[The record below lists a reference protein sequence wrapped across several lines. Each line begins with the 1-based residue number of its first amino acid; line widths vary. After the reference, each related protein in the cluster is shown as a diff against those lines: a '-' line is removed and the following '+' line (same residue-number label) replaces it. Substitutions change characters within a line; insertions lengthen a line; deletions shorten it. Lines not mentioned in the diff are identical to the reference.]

1 MINHINEKKRYFMKI
16 RKLVLLLAFVLL
28 LVSCTPKE
36 TDKDSFTVSFEVAGG
51 SLVTEQTIV
60 AGEKALEPAD
70 PTRLTYIF
78 DGWYTDLNLTT
89 IFDFDTP
96 ITGNIRL
103 YAKWNPDVELQN
115 AFMDADAAAIQLP
128 TIPVSLSK
136 LNLPI
141 KGAVNESGITWSSSN
156 PAVVNRHGVVF
167 HPTMGEND
175 VMVTLTAKLT
185 YGLQQKFYDFEVVIP
200 AKTEVTMNDYVELP
214 FKNLTSE
221 FTVADA
227 NLTTYFAE
235 DGALPYVDFMEF
247 LSILEGFLY
256 FDDFEFS
263 INGDI
268 VTIYYQAEYDI
279 KDDQGNIIGTETE
292 DYYLTIDFEE
302 NTVTVDT
309 LNFFE
314 GYIYETATDY
324 GAGITYL
331 ETYYEEGIPVTLEL
345 TPYRF
350 DLVIHQDGLETK
362 YLFPFHIANLLFTG
376 GSYYNVY
383 YNGNGYSGIYAFPDT
398 DDSTGETEDGRAYN
412 TIKISSLNGT
422 DVAPD
427 VLVATYDMFVFTLDY
442 FFGLK
447 SQRGVETYYNVLS
460 STRDSY
466 MTGKTRDLSN
476 GLFNVVNKTLDDL
489 HSSYHFPGYYEVP
502 LFKLQLQTVAQVG
515 STVRSWYDVLFEVQ
529 ALFNNTYQQTSG
541 TPPNYRFIDN
551 NKTAIIY
558 LDGFHTATVEDPDGK
573 DSHRFMRETMD
584 AIMLENR
591 NVENIVV
598 DLSYN
603 TGGNLGA
610 LIRVL
615 GFMTEQPIEMSYMNP
630 TDQSNVTYFADVD
643 TVAYTDVNWFFIT
656 SRVTFSAAN
665 LMTSIGQHMGF
676 ATIIGTKSGGGASSI
691 IPVVLPDGTFFHMSS
706 LNVLSYRIG
715 NEIDGYE
722 YFSIEDGITPDY
734 ILPVADTQN
743 AAKIIEIINQ
753 AKSGN

>member
-1 MINHINEKKRYFMKI
+1 MKLRRI
-16 RKLVLLLAFVLL
+16 AFLFILILSLA
-28 LVSCTPKE
+28 SCTPKE
-36 TDKDSFTVSFEVAGG
+36 SEKETYRVTFEVSGG
-51 SLVTEQTIV
+51 SSITEQSV
-60 AGEKALEPAD
+60 LHGEKALEPNN

-78 DGWYTDLNLTT
+78 DGWYTDLNLT
-89 IFDFDTP
+89 ILFNFDTP
-96 ITGNIRL
+96 ITANIRL
-103 YAKWNPDVELQN
+103 YAKWSPDVVMQKS
-115 AFMDADAAAIQLP
+115 FMDADAAAISLP
-128 TIPVSLSK
+128 VEPITGSK
-136 LNLPI
+136 LTLPL
-141 KGAVNESGITWSSSN
+141 KGSTNDSTITWSSSN
-156 PAVVNRHGVVF
+156 ADVVNRHGVIF
-167 HPTMGEND
+167 HPTMGQDD
-175 VMVTLTAKLT
+175 VVVTLTAKLT
-185 YGLQQKFYDFEVVIP
+185 YGLEQKFYDFEVIIP
-200 AKTEVTMNDYVELP
+200 AKTEVTISDSVSLP
-214 FKNLTSE
+214 FTNLTSE

-227 NLTTYFAE
+227 TLTTYFSE
-235 DGALPYVDFMEF
+235 NGALPYVDFMEF

-256 FDDFEFS
+256 FDDFEFTIGS
-263 INGDI
+263 DT

-279 KDDQGNIIGTETE
+279 KDGQGNVIGTETE
-292 DYYLTIDFEE
+292 DYFLTVDFES

-331 ETYYEEGIPVTLEL
+331 ETYYQEGESVVFRM

-350 DLVIHQDGLETK
+350 DLVVHQEGLETK

-383 YNGNGYSGIYAFPDT
+383 YNANGYSGIYAFPDS
-398 DDSTGETEDGRAYN
+398 DDSTGQTEDGRAYN
-412 TIKISSLNGT
+412 SIKVSSLNGT
-422 DVAPD
+422 NIAPD

-447 SQRGVETYYNVLS
+447 SQRGVESYYTVLA
-460 STRDSY
+460 STRDSF
-466 MTGKTRDLSN
+466 MTGRTRDLSN
-476 GLFNVVNKTLDDL
+476 GLFNAVNKTLDDL
-489 HSSYHFPGYYEVP
+489 HSSYHFPGFYEAP
-502 LFKLQLQTVAQVG
+502 SFKLVLETVSQVG
-515 STVRSWYDVLFEVQ
+515 PTVRSWYDVLFAVQ
-529 ALFNNTYQQTSG
+529 ALFAKTYAQNPNKI
-541 TPPNYRFIDN
+541 PPDYRFIDGG
-551 NKTAIIY
+551 KTAIIY
-558 LDGFHTATVEDPDGK
+558 LDGFYTATVEDPDGK
-573 DSHRFMRETMD
+573 DSHRFMRTTMD

-630 TDQSNVTYFADVD
+630 TDKSRVTYFADVD
-643 TVAYTDVNWFFIT
+643 TVAYTNVNWFFIT

-706 LNVLSYRIG
+706 LNVLSYRVG
-715 NEIDGYE
+715 NEVDGYE
-722 YFSIEDGITPDY
+722 YFSIENGVTPDY
-734 ILPVADTQN
+734 ILAVNDTQDPV
-743 AAKIIEIINQ
+743 KIIEVINL
-753 AKSGN
+753 AKAGN

>member
-1 MINHINEKKRYFMKI
+1 MKLRKIVFMF
-16 RKLVLLLAFVLL
+16 VFVLL

-36 TDKDSFTVSFEVAGG
+36 SEKESFTVTFEVAGG
-51 SLVTEQTIV
+51 SLVTEQLV
-60 AGEKALEPAD
+60 VDGEKVVEPDD
-70 PTRLTYIF
+70 PTRLAYIF
-78 DGWYTDLNLTT
+78 DGWYTDPNLTT
-89 IFDFDTP
+89 LFNFDTSV
-96 ITGNIRL
+96 TASIRL
-103 YAKWNPDVELQN
+103 YAKWNPDVELQT
-115 AFMDADAAAIQLP
+115 AYMDEDAAAI
-128 TIPVSLSK
+128 SLSDEPITASK

-141 KGAVNESGITWSSSN
+141 KGSLNESGISWSSSN
-156 PAVVNRHGVVF
+156 NSVVNRHGVVF
-167 HPTMGEND
+167 HPTAGEND
-175 VMVTLTAKLT
+175 VTVTLTAKLT
-185 YGLQQKFYDFEVVIP
+185 YGLQQKFYDFEVIIP
-200 AKTEVTMNDYVELP
+200 AKTEVTIDESVVLP
-214 FKNLTSE
+214 FTNLTSE

-256 FDDFEFS
+256 FDDFEFT
-263 INGDI
+263 
-268 VTIYYQAEYDI
+268 VTSDTVTVYYQAEYDI
-279 KDDQGNIIGTETE
+279 EDDQGNVIGTETE
-292 DYYLTIDFEE
+292 DYYLTVDFEN
-302 NTVTVDT
+302 NTVTIDT
-309 LNFFE
+309 LSFFE

-331 ETYYEEGIPVTLEL
+331 ETYYEEGVPVVLEL

-350 DLVIHQDGLETK
+350 DLVVHQDGLETK

-398 DDSTGETEDGRAYN
+398 DDPTGETEDGRAYN
-412 TIKISSLNGT
+412 SIKVSSLNGT
-422 DVAPD
+422 DIAPD
-427 VLVATYDMFVFTLDY
+427 VLVATYDLLVFSLDY

-447 SQRGVETYYNVLS
+447 SQREVETYYTVLA

-476 GLFNVVNKTLDDL
+476 GIFNVVNKTLDDL

-502 LFKLQLQTVAQVG
+502 TFKLALETIAQVG
-515 STVRSWYDVLFEVQ
+515 PTVRSWYDVLFEVQ
-529 ALFNNTYQQTSG
+529 DLFDTTYSQNSG
-541 TPPNYRFIDN
+541 TPPDYRFIDGG
-551 NKTAIIY
+551 KTAIIY
-558 LDGFHTATVEDPDGK
+558 LDGFYTATVEDPDGD

-706 LNVLSYRIG
+706 LNVLSYRVG

-734 ILPVADTQN
+734 ELAVADTQN
-743 AAKIIEIINQ
+743 TAKIIEVIDL
-753 AKSGN
+753 ALAGE

>member
-1 MINHINEKKRYFMKI
+1 MKL
-16 RKLVLLLAFVLL
+16 RKIVLLLVFVLL

-36 TDKDSFTVSFEVAGG
+36 SEKDTFKVTFEVTGG
-51 SLVTEQTIV
+51 SLVTEQEV
-60 AGEKALEPAD
+60 VDGEKAIEPDD

-89 IFDFDTP
+89 LFDFDSA
-96 ITGNIRL
+96 ITANIKL
-103 YAKWNPDVELQN
+103 YAKWSADVEMQTE
-115 AFMDADAAAIQLP
+115 FMDADAEAIALSSDP
-128 TIPVSLSK
+128 ITDSK

-141 KGAVNESGITWSSSN
+141 KGLVNESGITWTSSN
-156 PAVVNRHGVVF
+156 NAVINRHGVIF
-167 HPTMGEND
+167 HPTAGEND
-175 VMVTLTAKLT
+175 VTVTLTAKLT
-185 YGLQQKFYDFEVVIP
+185 YGLQQKFYDFEVVVP
-200 AKTEVTMNDYVELP
+200 AKSEVAIDESVVLP
-214 FKNLTSE
+214 FTNLTSE
-221 FTVADA
+221 FSVEDS

-256 FDDFEFS
+256 FDDFEFT
-263 INGDI
+263 
-268 VTIYYQAEYDI
+268 VTSNSVTVYYQAEYDI
-279 KDDQGNIIGTETE
+279 EDDQGNVIGTETE
-292 DYYLTIDFEE
+292 DYYLTVDFDL

-309 LNFFE
+309 LSFFE

-331 ETYYEEGIPVTLEL
+331 DTYYEEGVPVVLEL

-350 DLVIHQDGLETK
+350 DLVVHQDGLETK

-383 YNGNGYSGIYAFPDT
+383 YNGNGYSGIYAFPDSE
-398 DDSTGETEDGRAYN
+398 DPTGATEDGRAYN
-412 TIKISSLNGT
+412 AIKVSSLNGT
-422 DVAPD
+422 DVTPD
-427 VLVATYDMFVFTLDY
+427 VLVATYDLLVFSLDY

-447 SQRGVETYYNVLS
+447 SQREVETYYQVLAG
-460 STRDSY
+460 TRDSY

-476 GLFNVVNKTLDDL
+476 GIFNVVNKTLDDL

-502 LFKLQLQTVAQVG
+502 TFKLTLETVAQVG
-515 STVRSWYDVLFEVQ
+515 PTVRSWYDVLFEVQ
-529 ALFNNTYQQTSG
+529 DLFNTTYSQTAG
-541 TPPNYRFIDN
+541 TPPDYRFIDGG
-551 NKTAIIY
+551 KTAIIY
-558 LDGFHTATVEDPDGK
+558 LDGFYTATVEDPDGD

-676 ATIIGTKSGGGASSI
+676 ATILGTKSGGGASSI

-706 LNVLSYRIG
+706 LNVLSYRVG

-734 ILPVADTQN
+734 ELAVADTQN
-743 AAKIIEIINQ
+743 AAKIIEAINL
-753 AKSGN
+753 ALADE

>member
-1 MINHINEKKRYFMKI
+1 MKL
-16 RKLVLLLAFVLL
+16 RKIVLLLAFVLL

-36 TDKDSFTVSFEVAGG
+36 SEKTSFTVTFEVAGG
-51 SLVTEQTIV
+51 SLVTEQSV
-60 AGEKALEPAD
+60 VDGEKAIEPED
-70 PTRLTYIF
+70 PTRITYLF
-78 DGWYTDLNLTT
+78 DGWYTDLNLTSL
-89 IFDFDTP
+89 FDFETP
-96 ITGNIRL
+96 ITGNIKL
-103 YAKWNPDVELQN
+103 YAKWSADVALQT
-115 AFMDADAAAIQLP
+115 AYMDADAAAISLAD
-128 TIPVSLSK
+128 TPVTASK

-141 KGAVNESGITWSSSN
+141 KGTVNDSGITWSSSN
-156 PAVVNRHGVVF
+156 PAIINRHGVVF
-167 HPTMGEND
+167 HPTMGEDD
-175 VMVTLTAKLT
+175 VTVTLTAKLT
-185 YGLQQKFYDFEVVIP
+185 YGLQQKFFDFEVVVP
-200 AKTEVTMNDYVELP
+200 AKTDVIIDDSVELP
-214 FKNLTSE
+214 FTNLTSE

-256 FDDFEFS
+256 FDDFEFT
-263 INGDI
+263 INGDS
-268 VTIYYQAEYDI
+268 VTVYYQAEYDI
-279 KDDQGNIIGTETE
+279 EDDQGNVTGTETE
-292 DYYLTIDFEE
+292 DFYLTIDFEE
-302 NTVTVDT
+302 NTVTMDT
-309 LNFFE
+309 LSFFE

-331 ETYYEEGIPVTLEL
+331 ETYYEEGESVTLEL

-398 DDSTGETEDGRAYN
+398 DDATGETEDGRAYN
-412 TIKISSLNGT
+412 AIKVSSLNGT
-422 DVAPD
+422 DISPD
-427 VLVATYDMFVFTLDY
+427 VLVATYDLLVFSLDY

-447 SQRGVETYYNVLS
+447 SQRGIDTYYNTLT

-476 GLFNVVNKTLDDL
+476 GIFNVVNKTLDDL

-502 LFKLQLQTVAQVG
+502 SFKLALETVAQVG
-515 STVRSWYDVLFEVQ
+515 PTVRSWYDVLFDVQ
-529 ALFNNTYQQTSG
+529 DLFATTYPQNADNI
-541 TPPNYRFIDN
+541 PPDYRFIDGG
-551 NKTAIIY
+551 KTAVIY
-558 LDGFHTATVEDPDGK
+558 LDGFYTATVEDPDGD

-598 DLSYN
+598 DLSFN

-630 TDQSNVTYFADVD
+630 TDKSNVTYFADVD

-706 LNVLSYRIG
+706 LNVLSYRVG
-715 NEIDGYE
+715 NEVDGYE

-734 ILPVADTQN
+734 VLPVADTQN
-743 AAKIIEIINQ
+743 SAKIIEVIEL
-753 AKSGN
+753 ALADE

>member
-1 MINHINEKKRYFMKI
+1 MKLRKIVFMF
-16 RKLVLLLAFVLL
+16 VFVLL

-36 TDKDSFTVSFEVAGG
+36 SEKESFTVTFEVAGG
-51 SLVTEQTIV
+51 SLVTEQLV
-60 AGEKALEPAD
+60 VDGEKVVEPDD
-70 PTRLTYIF
+70 PTRLAYIF
-78 DGWYTDLNLTT
+78 DGWYTDPNLTT
-89 IFDFDTP
+89 LFNFDTSV
-96 ITGNIRL
+96 TASIRL
-103 YAKWNPDVELQN
+103 YAKWNPDVELQT
-115 AFMDADAAAIQLP
+115 AYMDEDAAAISLSDE
-128 TIPVSLSK
+128 PVTASK

-141 KGAVNESGITWSSSN
+141 KGSLNESGISWSSSN
-156 PAVVNRHGVVF
+156 NSVVNRHGVVF
-167 HPTMGEND
+167 HPTAGEND
-175 VMVTLTAKLT
+175 VTVTLTAKLT
-185 YGLQQKFYDFEVVIP
+185 YGLQQKFYDFEVIIP
-200 AKTEVTMNDYVELP
+200 AKTEVTIDESVVLP
-214 FKNLTSE
+214 FTNLTSE

-256 FDDFEFS
+256 FDDFEFT
-263 INGDI
+263 
-268 VTIYYQAEYDI
+268 VTSDTVTVYYQAEYDI
-279 KDDQGNIIGTETE
+279 EDDQGNVIGTETE
-292 DYYLTIDFEE
+292 DYYLTVDFEN
-302 NTVTVDT
+302 NTVTIDT
-309 LNFFE
+309 LSFFE

-331 ETYYEEGIPVTLEL
+331 ETYYEEGVPVVLEL

-350 DLVIHQDGLETK
+350 DLVVHQDGLETK

-398 DDSTGETEDGRAYN
+398 DDPTGETEDGRAYN
-412 TIKISSLNGT
+412 SIKVSSLNGT
-422 DVAPD
+422 DIAPD
-427 VLVATYDMFVFTLDY
+427 VLVATYDLLVFSLDY

-447 SQRGVETYYNVLS
+447 SQREVETYYTVLA

-476 GLFNVVNKTLDDL
+476 GIFNVVNKTLDDL

-502 LFKLQLQTVAQVG
+502 TFKLALETIAQVG
-515 STVRSWYDVLFEVQ
+515 PTVRSWYDVLFEVQ
-529 ALFNNTYQQTSG
+529 DLFDTTYSQNSG
-541 TPPNYRFIDN
+541 TPPDYRFIDGG
-551 NKTAIIY
+551 KTAIIY
-558 LDGFHTATVEDPDGK
+558 LDGFYTATVEDPDGD

-706 LNVLSYRIG
+706 LNVLSYRVG

-734 ILPVADTQN
+734 ELAVADTQN
-743 AAKIIEIINQ
+743 TAKIIEVIDL
-753 AKSGN
+753 ALAGE